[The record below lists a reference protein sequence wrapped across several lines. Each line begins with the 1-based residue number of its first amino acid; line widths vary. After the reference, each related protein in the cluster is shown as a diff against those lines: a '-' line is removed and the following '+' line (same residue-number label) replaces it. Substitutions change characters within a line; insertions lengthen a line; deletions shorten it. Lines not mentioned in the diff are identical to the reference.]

1 MKKRIEVDVDHWR
14 NISGSLEEYA
24 AWIVS
29 KQPSSEIGDL
39 SSSSSVEEALNK
51 KANDCG
57 MLLVEMEAKQSVIE
71 TALESSAE
79 AIKSFK
85 KLGVEE
91 TTLESSTQAVLEN
104 LKDRQAE
111 TKVGTN
117 PQSYNLFSSRTHGV
131 VSELMLMHEKSSFF
145 EKSNP

>member
-1 MKKRIEVDVDHWR
+1 VKKRIEVDVDHWR

-131 VSELMLMHEKSSFF
+131 VFELM
-145 EKSNP
+145 

>member
-29 KQPSSEIGDL
+29 KQPSEIGDL
-39 SSSSSVEEALNK
+39 SSSPSVEEALNK

-71 TALESSAE
+71 TALESSAD
-79 AIKSFK
+79 AIKSFE

-91 TTLESSTQAVLEN
+91 TTLESSTQAVLGN
-104 LKDRQAE
+104 LKDRQTE
-111 TKVGTN
+111 TKVRTHT
-117 PQSYNLFSSRTHGV
+117 QSHNFIASRTHGI
-131 VSELMLMHEKSSFF
+131 VSEQM
-145 EKSNP
+145 